1 MRFIL
6 GFVLGFAAG
15 FGLTAYM
22 ATQQHIQHGHIT
34 PESVGP

>member
-6 GFVLGFAAG
+6 GFVLGFTAG

-22 ATQQHIQHGHIT
+22 ATQQHMQHGHIT
-34 PESVGP
+34 PEGVEP